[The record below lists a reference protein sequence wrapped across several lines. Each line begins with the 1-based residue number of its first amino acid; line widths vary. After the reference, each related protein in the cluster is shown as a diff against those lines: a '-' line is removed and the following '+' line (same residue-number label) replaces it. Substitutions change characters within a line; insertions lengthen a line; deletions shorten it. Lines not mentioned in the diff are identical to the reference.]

1 MRPKVLILAAAGLF
15 AAMAAQACPACGDK
29 LSLVGGGVSF
39 ERVSQAGPPGRIVVL
54 SEPGSQMKAAETD
67 LGLVAEFKRSGHDVK
82 VVADANELDRVV
94 REQGADI
101 VVAHWS
107 EAAATAG
114 RLGTG
119 TGSPTIV
126 SVSYKS
132 DDASARAGS
141 SPRRSTRCWTSAG
154 KASRPI
160 APWWLQVEPVEA
172 PIAAGEARVGRAR
185 IRRRDGTSTGRG
197 PTCAWVCTSRR
208 WNSRSHWRR
217 SSRT

>member
-132 DDASARAGS
+132 DDAAAALAAGGGKCVYQADQRKGRKLTETIDKVLDK
-141 SPRRSTRCWTSAG
+141 RRKGQSTDCPLVV
-154 KASRPI
+154 ASR
-160 APWWLQVEPVEA
+160 
-172 PIAAGEARVGRAR
+172 
-185 IRRRDGTSTGRG
+185 TS
-197 PTCAWVCTSRR
+197 
-208 WNSRSHWRR
+208 
-217 SSRT
+217 